1 MSNDEIFSDA
11 VIKRLAEASK
21 LPPKADRSLFGE
33 LLRGAAE
40 LYREEAG
47 WASAAKI
54 RADVKAIRRTVR
66 PINDQKKDRKPH
78 LIIKALR
85 ESSPETRR
93 MLRRR
98 AENRGDPF
106 PSDDEIAD
114 SARNGAAV
122 RTLDALTRIGGSV
135 PSGKRSKHYEVKLYA
150 PESPRNFAKRE
161 AEHAAVKRLRVA
173 WRWAVAQGDLV
184 QEAALAVNIPSTSAS
199 YENPGPFVRLVSRFF
214 DALAVKGMNVVH
226 LINSTDFD

>member
-1 MSNDEIFSDA
+1 M
-11 VIKRLAEASK
+11 
-21 LPPKADRSLFGE
+21 
-33 LLRGAAE
+33 RGAAE

-66 PINDQKKDRKPH
+66 PINDQKKDRKPR

-85 ESSPETRR
+85 ESSPETCR

-106 PSDDEIAD
+106 PSDDDIAD
-114 SARNGAAV
+114 SATIGAAA

-135 PSGKRSKHYEVKLYA
+135 NPGAKRPSGKRSKHYEVKLYA
-150 PESPRNFAKRE
+150 PRVPRNFAKRE

-214 DALAVKGMNVVH
+214 DALAVKGVNVVH